1 MIDIIITMTPSPL
14 LLPIPLNKISNI
26 QLATHST
33 SQPSP
38 HHCPCYSKQT
48 TPVTDTCMYW
58 HGSII
63 PSFVLALTHLGKSNL
78 SSIALLT
85 PNLAWSSTAHILLS
99 LWFLLSTI
107 NLEISHKPQ
116 DISQCAVLC
125 FIQLLNC
132 LSMRVLLSPQ
142 LDWKLLECRHCLFYL
157 FVTTLLPHQNIYRT
171 TTQLRV
177 SNKTP
182 FVELKFNLEIPWTIL
197 CSQKQI
203 YK

>member
-1 MIDIIITMTPSPL
+1 MIDIIITMIPSPL
-14 LLPIPLNKISNI
+14 LLPIPLNKIWNI

-38 HHCPCYSKQT
+38 HHCLCYSKQT
-48 TPVTDTCMYW
+48 TLVCIDMAATSCLW
-58 HGSII
+58 I
-63 PSFVLALTHLGKSNL
+63 LALTHLSKSYL

-85 PNLAWSSTAHILLS
+85 SSLAWSSTAHILFS

-116 DISQCAVLC
+116 NISQCTVLC

-157 FVTTLLPHQNIYRT
+157 FVDHPP
-171 TTQLRV
+171 
-177 SNKTP
+177 STP
-182 FVELKFNLEIPWTIL
+182 RHT
-197 CSQKQI
+197 
-203 YK
+203 